1 MIIFIHDEFICGPI
15 VKTTD
20 NCKYMHAKI
29 ILLFISASLLV
40 CCSKSSDKSSSAL
53 PSAGSSAVSVQ
64 RQDTNSTL
72 RININLNTSPTSDV
86 SMDYTTADGSA
97 KGGKDFKVASGKIII
112 PAGMKTGYV
121 DLLILGDSLRQPQQQ
136 FSLELSNPVNCTFSN
151 SKVNISIL
159 NDGTYLPTDT
169 SGYSSPLSYPGYTL
183 QWSDEFNDRT
193 VNAGNWKFETGTGNS
208 GWGNNELENYT
219 SRQQNVFVSD
229 GMLVIE
235 ARQESYS
242 GSNYT
247 SARMISQGLQEFQYG
262 HIDIRAKLPVAKGM
276 WPAIWMLGSNISQVS
291 WPACGE
297 IDIMELVGQYP
308 ARCTSTL
315 HWANNAGDDTYKN
328 KDYSLPGGDFS
339 QQFHVFSA
347 DWQKDTVSF
356 SVDGNPFLTIS
367 NSDIAPYN
375 NPFNSPFFFIMNVA
389 VGGNWPGPPD
399 NTTAFPQRMFVD
411 YVRVFAKQ

>member
-1 MIIFIHDEFICGPI
+1 MP
-15 VKTTD
+15 
-20 NCKYMHAKI
+20 A
-29 ILLFISASLLV
+29 A
-40 CCSKSSDKSSSAL
+40 SSS
-53 PSAGSSAVSVQ
+53 SVSVQ

-72 RININLNTSPTSDV
+72 RININLNTTSTSDV
-86 SMDYTTADGSA
+86 SMDYSTDDGSA
-97 KGGKDFKVASGKIII
+97 KGGKDFKAASGKITI

-276 WPAIWMLGSNISQVS
+276 WPAIWMLGSNISQVN

-308 ARCTSTL
+308 SRCTSTL

-328 KDYSLPGGDFS
+328 KDYTLLSSDFS